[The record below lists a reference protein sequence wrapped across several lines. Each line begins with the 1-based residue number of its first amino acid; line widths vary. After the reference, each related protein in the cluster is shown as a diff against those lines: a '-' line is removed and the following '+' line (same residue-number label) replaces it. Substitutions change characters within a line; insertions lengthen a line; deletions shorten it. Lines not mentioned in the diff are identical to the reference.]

1 MPIYEF
7 LCRACGR
14 RSSVLQRSIKA
25 ELHAACPHCQSPDL
39 QKLVSQ
45 FAVLRSAGAA
55 FDDSAMAGFDENDP
69 AAMERWARSMGEEM
83 GGDLDSG
90 LAGGFGN
97 GGFED
102 LGDDDFED

>member
-14 RSSVLQRSIKA
+14 RSSVFQRSIRT
-25 ELHAACPHCQSPDL
+25 ELSAACPHCQSADV

-45 FAVLRSAGAA
+45 FAVLHSAGAA

-83 GGDLDSG
+83 GGDPDSLDDG
-90 LAGGFGN
+90 FGGGGFD
-97 GGFED
+97 D
-102 LGDDDFED
+102 LGGDDVDD